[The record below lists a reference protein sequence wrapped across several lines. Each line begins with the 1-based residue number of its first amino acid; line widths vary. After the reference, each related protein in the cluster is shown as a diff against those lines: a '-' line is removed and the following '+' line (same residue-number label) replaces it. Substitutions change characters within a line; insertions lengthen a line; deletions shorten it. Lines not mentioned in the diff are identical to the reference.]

1 LCHLKLV
8 QMRIEVKKY
17 FNGQSL
23 KNLLLGLVLT
33 ALTFVFLFSVLE
45 VVLRIIKIQSD
56 NFIMQDPVL
65 GWIHLSNKEGYSRD
79 EEFSVKVRLNKDGFI
94 GRDYEYLKPEKTIR
108 ILVIGD
114 SITEAFQ
121 VEEGES
127 YSKLL
132 GQKLKDSFSSINFEV
147 LNMGIAGY
155 GTEREYYIFRD
166 RGLKFDPDIV
176 VLGFFVGND
185 FSDNM
190 SENINPEAAFSKYTS
205 FKNKIKLFIRNH
217 STTWRFILRQ
227 KSRNSLLA
235 YFKNRGNTNLENNG
249 EIDASPLDTK
259 SQLDRSIFLIRKFK
273 KLADEHDV
281 DLVVALLP
289 SASPTYSDRENTLVR
304 LSDDLVD
311 LLAKENIDHVD
322 LLQNF
327 ADWAKINSNKTAHFL
342 LDGHPNFDG
351 QSIIADGIS
360 SYLKITLGKKIK
372 NGDF

>member
-1 LCHLKLV
+1 
-8 QMRIEVKKY
+8 MRIEVKKY

-45 VVLRIIKIQSD
+45 VVLRITKIQSD

-94 GRDYEYLKPEKTIR
+94 GRDYEYLKPEKTMR
-108 ILVIGD
+108 ILTIGD

-121 VEEGES
+121 LEEESS

-132 GQKLKDSFSSINFEV
+132 EQKLKDSFSSINFEV

-185 FSDNM
+185 LSDNM
-190 SENINPEAAFSKYTS
+190 SENINPEATFSKYTS

-217 STTWRFILRQ
+217 STAWRFILRQ

-235 YFKNRGNTNLENNG
+235 HLKNRGNNELDNSEMTTNPLE
-249 EIDASPLDTK
+249 IK
-259 SQLDRSIFLIRKFK
+259 SQLDRSIFLIRKFRE
-273 KLADEHDV
+273 LANGNDI
-281 DLVVALLP
+281 DLVVAILP
-289 SASPTYSDRENTLVR
+289 SASLTYSDRKDSSVK
-304 LSDDLVD
+304 LSDDLIVF
-311 LLAKENIDHVD
+311 LAKENINYVD
-322 LLQNF
+322 LLPNF
-327 ADWAKINSNKTAHFL
+327 ADWAKLNPNKTAHFP
-342 LDGHPNFDG
+342 LDGHPNTDG
-351 QSIIADGIS
+351 QSIIADGIG
-360 SYLKITLGKKIK
+360 SYLKRTLSEKIK